1 MYYLNIYIYKM
12 IAGKAALLKPTN
24 SLEIFKPNIFKK
36 DTQMTNVELSKKPEI
51 KIDLKIDDQP
61 VNDIDT
67 LIKMY
72 PDHICMYKD
81 DGLYATPILVGELD
95 LQFSKLLKS
104 DFDKM
109 FIQFQNIF
117 KNSVKKITEE
127 SASDIYNKYISIIDE
142 PEKNIDLIFSINL
155 FVLMKY
161 NCYEDFYQ
169 VAIVELNKTAN
180 QKGGVKIFDKIAE
193 MSQNIK
199 DKLIGTGGSGIIET
213 GINLTSTF
221 VSLEAINYTFGMP
234 VDNVTITAVTIIA
247 ETIGIRNVM
256 NGIGKVFTKGRDV
269 AENIL
274 PHNLSR
280 LMNSGVEK
288 VSINLETLN
297 SYVANYNVKIS
308 GVISEQLR
316 NQYAAYSSRRFTN
329 SISKIIPIDYE
340 NLRKEIIDFQT
351 AQGYLTPEF
360 TEVAVEQVE
369 APIIPPDFITDD
381 QLQRFIVVADD
392 NAISFTEEG
401 KTELNKLNVGQRN
414 LIKTR
419 IKSLYPNGIP
429 PNVTKNNVIIFAT
442 QLKGL
447 QPAPPNPQIEKRE
460 YKTVSCNVCLN
471 NFNFFPEDG
480 YIHEVF
486 NNDDVDD
493 GIAELQKLNADLEI
507 TDELRETLKNQV
519 TYYNKV
525 NIYPCKQFIE
535 TLTPEQKADQEFSI
549 NGNKL
554 MCSKCCL
561 KSLEGLGD
569 TTWPLY
575 SGTDRNIFS
584 VDKVQDLIKDLSPNE
599 LFTRWPEKYNKHRLS
614 CVKFNQIKLNR
625 QSLEEAS
632 NKIRAKNPNIS
643 EGELKLQSADE
654 IKIVECP
661 RCGPEKIGKF
671 YRVFKKKDIEIL
683 YLHCNY
689 CGYAFN
695 GCDFGTPYLITKKQ
709 FSRFLTSNDI
719 CEFFKNE
726 KMRERRQGCL
736 VKIRMDLFKEIKQT
750 EIVNNWNEKYKTVNE
765 ISVKKCPNC
774 KINVENQAGCSAMV
788 CNACQQTFCYVC
800 SQAVRGG
807 GGHDATHFLVDLQQP
822 YGGWYGA
829 QCVNVNF
836 TTIDPDGK
844 NGKDF
849 NYMQNGRLIR
859 PNNDFKM
866 LTRITWK
873 KINYLIDKYT
883 RQNIDPIATLCSSKM
898 WSMMDNVHYNPEH
911 DVCYETGDL
920 RYDPVVLSRQEYQ
933 AFVRRCDL
941 GQENPI
947 LPSEKVNE
955 EDILDVLDP
964 GAQPVIRPGQPEIRP
979 GQPEIDNGI
988 GDYLDDDQFLALL
1001 NEDEGFENYDD
1012 EPVNIALLNGII
1024 HNGAPNNLEEDDLA
1038 LLQAQI
1044 NSMEDERD
1052 ARANIFAQAAN
1063 NNDDDDDIA
1072 RQLQYEEDRKLA
1084 ELLGAD
1090 EIEDEQLKKPENA
1103 KQNQQQRRQQ
1113 QAIVN
1118 ENNTIEKVAVEAA
1131 EAKEREIAERERPQ
1145 YEYRNEQRE
1154 REERETQE
1162 VIEAVREEVIRYI
1175 AARER
1180 PPDENFRQQQAR
1192 EAKEREEIANVLKI
1206 PSITRG
1212 IPMAI
1217 SLIRQEAMHRADL
1230 IAGEEKQ
1237 REIDTRK
1244 LPVNRRQFERIQR
1257 EKKPAVQP
1265 DNNNNFQKQAVEKTK
1280 KQKNWERYNDA
1291 IILAQKYY
1299 TEKQLANPNDPKLP
1313 YYHQG
1318 IQKMEKYKY
1327 ENKEL
1332 ANEPILETRGMLSYA
1347 VINYYCEGLKIKG
1360 YTNICFYK
1368 SYGQGVFVVLKHA
1381 NDNYYYSYDFS
1392 PVQQNIK
1399 NLITKN
1405 KCVEITVVNLSTIV
1419 DKYNSEIWG
1428 GFYNIDFDGIMSD
1441 QSAVNYIYENLE
1453 KWFPRGGKKTLT
1465 KKNIK
1470 QKKYI
1475 KTKNNKKLLKKSVKS
1490 LKKIKRGKKSK
1501 RIKYLNN

>member
-1 MYYLNIYIYKM
+1 M

-36 DTQMTNVELSKKPEI
+36 DTQITNVELSKKPEI

-72 PDHICMYKD
+72 PDDICIYKD
-81 DGLYATPILVGELD
+81 DTLYATPILVGELD

-109 FIQFQNIF
+109 FIQFQNRF

-127 SASDIYNKYISIIDE
+127 SSSDIYNKYISIIDE

-169 VAIVELNKTAN
+169 VAIVYLNKTAN

-221 VSLEAINYTFGMP
+221 VSLEAINYTLGMP

-256 NGIGKVFTKGRDV
+256 NGIGKVFRKGRAV
-269 AENIL
+269 SEKIL
-274 PHNLSR
+274 PRILSR
-280 LMNSGVEK
+280 VMNSGVEK
-288 VSINLETLN
+288 ISINLDTLN

-360 TEVAVEQVE
+360 TEEEVEQVE
-369 APIIPPDFITDD
+369 APIISPDFITDD
-381 QLQRFIVVADD
+381 QLKRFIVVADD
-392 NAISFTEEG
+392 NAISFTEEA

-414 LIKTR
+414 SIKTR
-419 IKSLYPNGIP
+419 LKILNKG
-429 PNVTKNNVIIFAT
+429 KNNVIMFVHNL
-442 QLKGL
+442 QGL

-460 YKTVSCNVCLN
+460 YKIVSCNVCLH
-471 NFNFFPEDG
+471 NFKFFPEDG

-493 GIAELQKLNADLEI
+493 VIAELQKMNANLKI

-535 TLTPEQKADQEFSI
+535 TLTPEQKANEEFGI
-549 NGNKL
+549 NGINL

-575 SGTDRNIFS
+575 SGTDSNIFS
-584 VDKVQDLIKDLSPNE
+584 IDKVQDLIKDLSPNE

-654 IKIVECP
+654 IKIVECR
-661 RCGPEKIGKF
+661 RCVPEKIGKF
-671 YRVFKKKDIEIL
+671 YRVFQKKDIELL
-683 YLHCNY
+683 YLHCNA
-689 CGYAFN
+689 CGLDFN
-695 GCDFGTPYLITKKQ
+695 GCDFGSPYLITKKQ

-719 CEFFKNE
+719 CDFFKKE
-726 KMRERRQGCL
+726 KLRERRQGCL
-736 VKIRMDLFKEIKQT
+736 VKIRMDLFKEIKKT
-750 EIVNNWNEKYKTVNE
+750 EIINNWNEKYKTVNE

-807 GGHDATHFLVDLQQP
+807 GGHDATHFLVTIEQP

-844 NGKDF
+844 NGRDF
-849 NYMQNGRLIR
+849 NYIQDGKLIR

-883 RQNIDPIATLCSSKM
+883 RENIDPIATLCSSQM
-898 WSMMDNVHYNPEH
+898 WSMMDNVHYNPDH

-920 RYDPVVLSRQEYQ
+920 RYDPSVLARQEYEV
-933 AFVRRCDL
+933 FVRRCDL
-941 GQENPI
+941 GQENSI
-947 LPSEKVNE
+947 VPSEKVNE
-955 EDILDVLDP
+955 EDILEVLEPGAQPVARP
-964 GAQPVIRPGQPEIRP
+964 GAQPVIRLGQPVVRP
-979 GQPEIDNGI
+979 GQAVVRPGQAEGDNGI

-1001 NEDEGFENYDD
+1001 NEDEDFENYDD
-1012 EPVNIALLNGII
+1012 EPVNLALLNGII

-1052 ARANIFAQAAN
+1052 AQANIFAQAAN
-1063 NNDDDDDIA
+1063 NNNNDDYA
-1072 RQLQYEEDRKLA
+1072 KQLQYEEDRQLA

-1090 EIEDEQLKKPENA
+1090 EIEYEQLKKPENA
-1103 KQNQQQRRQQ
+1103 NHNQEQRRQQ
-1113 QAIVN
+1113 QAN
-1118 ENNTIEKVAVEAA
+1118 ANQNNTIEKVAVAAA

-1175 AARER
+1175 ASRER
-1180 PPDENFRQQQAR
+1180 LPEENFRQQQAR

-1237 REIDTRK
+1237 REIDRRK
-1244 LPVNRRQFERIQR
+1244 LPSNERQMERIERQKR
-1257 EKKPAVQP
+1257 EKEEV
-1265 DNNNNFQKQAVEKTK
+1265 KQSIREAAAEKANK
-1280 KQKNWERYNDA
+1280 ENKQRYEDA
-1291 IILAQKYY
+1291 IVLAQKYY
-1299 TEKQLANPNDPKLP
+1299 NEKQSANPNDPKLS
-1313 YYHQG
+1313 YYHTG
-1318 IQKMEKYKY
+1318 ITKLKKFKD

-1332 ANEPILETRGMLSYA
+1332 ADEPIWETRAMLSYA
-1347 VINYYCEGLKIKG
+1347 GIYYYYEGLRIKG

-1368 SYGQGVFVVLKHA
+1368 SYGQGVFVILKDA
-1381 NDNYYYSYDFS
+1381 NNNYYYSYDFS
-1392 PVQQNIK
+1392 PVQQDIK

-1405 KCVEITVVNLSTIV
+1405 KCVEITVDNLSTIV

-1428 GFYNIDFDGIMSD
+1428 RLYNIDFDGIMSD
-1441 QSAVNYIYENLE
+1441 QSAKNYIYEKLAN
-1453 KWFPRGGKKTLT
+1453 WFPRGGKKTLT

-1475 KTKNNKKLLKKSVKS
+1475 KTKNNKKLLKKPVKS
-1490 LKKIKRGKKSK
+1490 LKKIKKGKKSK
-1501 RIKYLNN
+1501 RVKYLNN